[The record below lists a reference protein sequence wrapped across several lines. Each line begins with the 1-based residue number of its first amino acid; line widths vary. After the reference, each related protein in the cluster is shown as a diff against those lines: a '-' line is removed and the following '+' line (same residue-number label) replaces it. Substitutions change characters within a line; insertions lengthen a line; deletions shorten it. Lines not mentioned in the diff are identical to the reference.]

1 MNNNDCI
8 SFSTV
13 EANRKKQVKYKMSQW
28 TATVNSQC
36 EHATSMYNMLLND
49 SLNNFITNLLVVTGL
64 VFWPS
69 LVTVAK

>member
-8 SFSTV
+8 IFSTV
-13 EANRKKQVKYKMSQW
+13 EANRKKQLKHKMSQW
-28 TATVNSQC
+28 KATVNSQC
-36 EHATSMYNMLLND
+36 EHSTSMYNMLLND
-49 SLNNFITNLLVVTGL
+49 SLNNFITHLLVVTGL